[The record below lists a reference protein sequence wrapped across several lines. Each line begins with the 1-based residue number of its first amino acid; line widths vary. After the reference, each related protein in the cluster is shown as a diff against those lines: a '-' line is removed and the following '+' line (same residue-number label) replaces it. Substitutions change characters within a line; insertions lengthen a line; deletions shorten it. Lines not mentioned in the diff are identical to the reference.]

1 MEEKDEPRIVAIVG
15 RPNVG
20 KSCLFNRIVGKKVSI
35 VHDQPGVTRDVI
47 AEETP
52 HGFIVMDT
60 GGIGMH
66 ATDLSPKAINAAT
79 EDQVNFAIQAASLIL
94 FVTDAQIGLTALDE
108 AVAQHLR
115 KSGKPVVVAVNKV
128 DQVENASDA
137 DPFFKLGFKR
147 VLPVSAEHGGGLEEL
162 LDAIHDFFG
171 PMPVKE
177 RETETT
183 VPITICFTGR
193 PNVGKSSLGNK
204 LLKQNRL
211 IVSDMPGTTRDAVK
225 VAFDYR
231 FAGEKEPYRFQLI
244 DTAGMRHRS
253 KINTS
258 VEFFSSLRTEQSLAK
273 ADIIFLVVDA
283 VSGVTDQDKKLA
295 GQILEF
301 GKGVAIIVNKWDVAR
316 KQFREEPLKGYKN
329 VADFQKGFAKAVQE
343 ALFFLPSPPIVF
355 TCALGN
361 SEVTNILK
369 VAKELCTRLNQK
381 LPTSKVNQVM
391 LDLVERQKP
400 KIVMGKR
407 FRVYYSLQVA
417 NRPYKIKV
425 FCNQVFRLEDVY
437 RRYLENNF
445 VNAFKLQGCPIIFEF
460 IGKPPRP
467 SMAFEGSHLKKRYMP
482 KSKK

>member
-1 MEEKDEPRIVAIVG
+1 MEEKTEPRVVAIVG

-20 KSCLFNRIVGKKVSI
+20 KSCLFNRIVGRRISI

-47 AEETP
+47 AEETC

-66 ATDLSPKAINAAT
+66 STTLSPKAINAAT
-79 EDQVNFAIQAASLIL
+79 EDQVDFAIQAASLIL
-94 FVTDAQIGLTALDE
+94 FVTDAQTGLTALDE
-108 AVAQHLR
+108 IVAQQLR
-115 KSGKPVVVAVNKV
+115 KCGKPILVVVNKI
-128 DQVENASDA
+128 DQVGNISAM
-137 DPFFKLGFKR
+137 DPFFRLGFKHI
-147 VLPVSAEHGGGLEEL
+147 LPVSAEHGGGFEEL
-162 LDAIHDFFG
+162 LDAIHDFLG

-177 RETETT
+177 AETT

-193 PNVGKSSLGNK
+193 PNVGKSSLGNN

-211 IVSDMPGTTRDAVK
+211 IVSDMPGTTRDPIK
-225 VAFDYR
+225 VTFEHM
-231 FAGEKEPYRFQLI
+231 FPGETVPCRFQLI
-244 DTAGMRHRS
+244 DTAGMRHKS

-258 VEFFSSLRTEQSLAK
+258 VEFFSSLRTQQSFAT

-295 GQILEF
+295 GQILEL
-301 GKGVAIIVNKWDVAR
+301 GKGVVIVVNKWDIAQ
-316 KQFREEPLKGYKN
+316 KQFREDSLEGYKN
-329 VADFQKGFAKAVQE
+329 IADFQKGFAKAVQE
-343 ALFFLPSPPIVF
+343 SLFFLPSAPIMF
-355 TCALGN
+355 TYALGG
-361 SEVTNILK
+361 SETTKILK
-369 VAKELCTRLNQK
+369 VAKELYTRLNQK

-391 LDLVERQKP
+391 LDLVERHKP

-417 NRPYKIKV
+417 NQPYKIKV
-425 FCNQVFRLEDVY
+425 FCNQIFRLEDVY
-437 RRYLENNF
+437 RRYLEGAF
-445 VNAFKLQGCPIIFEF
+445 VNAFKLQGCPIRFEF

-467 SMAFEGSHLKKRYMP
+467 PMASEGAHFKKRSTL